1 MRTRVRPNCFELSD
15 WQTVKTVSDIEG
27 DVQNKISI
35 NKHSI
40 GGKMR
45 AVIFMLAVLF
55 SLSQAGVITK
65 AKTTVKFTGTG
76 SYTTENT
83 SKLEGLRRLDHTKT
97 NFEGKGFATNLMIK
111 MFLKSS
117 DQANIID
124 LPREMMVTIDYKEKT
139 WQEFPMEKINW
150 DEYSTSTGAAQPE
163 PQEQPEQEESTVKII
178 RQEFKVNETGQT
190 KTINTFDCREFTV
203 LWLTEWLDT
212 ETKEGGVDSLFTT
225 VWTTDLS
232 KKQKAASEQEMAFSQ
247 AYLKKVGLDMSEE
260 KADVLGLGWLNL
272 FAKINAGQ
280 AVNLDE
286 KDARVVREI
295 QKIHGYPV
303 VTDGA
308 YYFRKTGQNA
318 QAASTSA
325 QKQEEERPQSIR
337 SMDDVRGA
345 IGSTMFKK
353 LTDKKKEEPKAKPGP
368 KPAFSWLTELQS
380 IEIQAVAEEA
390 FQAPAKFK
398 KIETAQ

>member
-1 MRTRVRPNCFELSD
+1 MR
-15 WQTVKTVSDIEG
+15 VS
-27 DVQNKISI
+27 
-35 NKHSI
+35 
-40 GGKMR
+40 
-45 AVIFMLAVLF
+45 IFLLAVLF

-65 AKTTVKFTGTG
+65 SKTTVKFTGTG
-76 SYTTENT
+76 AYTTENT
-83 SKLEGLRRLDHTKT
+83 SKLEGLRRLDHTKS

-111 MFLKSS
+111 MFLKAS

-124 LPREMMVTIDYKEKT
+124 LPREMMVSIDYKEKT

-150 DEYSTSTGAAQPE
+150 DDYSTSTGAAQPE
-163 PQEQPEQEESTVKII
+163 PEEQPEKNESTLKII
-178 RQEFKVNETGQT
+178 RQEFKVNETGQS

-212 ETKEGGVDSLFTT
+212 ETGKGGVDSLFTI

-232 KKQKAASEQEMAFSQ
+232 KKQKAANEQEMAFSQ
-247 AYLKKVGLDMSEE
+247 AYMKKVGLDLSEE
-260 KADVLGLGWLNL
+260 KADVLGLGWLSL
-272 FAKINAGQ
+272 FARMNADQ

-286 KDARVVREI
+286 KDARVVREMKKI
-295 QKIHGYPV
+295 QGYPV

-308 YYFRKTGQNA
+308 YYFRKTGKDA
-318 QAASTSA
+318 QAANTST
-325 QKQEEERPQSIR
+325 QKQEEESQQSIR
-337 SMDDVRGA
+337 SLDDVRGA
-345 IGSTMFKK
+345 IGTTMFKK

-380 IEIQAVAEEA
+380 IEIQTVAEEA

-398 KIETAQ
+398 KVESAQ